1 MSDVRLDKRL
11 ESQLDAFRKKVDADA
26 NEVILHAFPS
36 KIIEL
41 QQLIVDSDAE
51 SSPFHSSH
59 GTSHTDSTVY
69 PPSSASEVSGPD
81 SKKRKLDH
89 DPSSMNGFGADSG
102 SPRFTQRM
110 LANQHLQAVHTIVKD
125 QCTEISLLCD
135 KVKLWVNLTMPK
147 IEDGDNFGVQIQE
160 EVLNEL
166 HRSQESAIN
175 MRDVARQSHLNRA
188 KICSKIIKYPNVE
201 DYALALEEH
210 DERQLYLARQ
220 NIRDLRNIYAV
231 LTDIIHKNLAKL
243 RAPKGNN
250 AVGLY

>member
-1 MSDVRLDKRL
+1 MSDVHLDKHL
-11 ESQLDAFRKKVDADA
+11 ESQLDAFRKKVDTDA
-26 NEVILHAFPS
+26 NEVILHSFPA
-36 KIIEL
+36 KILEL
-41 QQLIVDSDAE
+41 QQLIVESDAE
-51 SSPFHSSH
+51 SSPFHISH
-59 GTSHTDSTVY
+59 GTSHTDPTIY
-69 PPSSASEVSGPD
+69 PSSSASGGSEPEN
-81 SKKRKLDH
+81 KKRKLEH
-89 DPSSMNGFGADSG
+89 DGSAVNGFGAES
-102 SPRFTQRM
+102 SAPRFTQRM
-110 LANQHLQAVHTIVKD
+110 LANQHLQTVHGVVKD
-125 QCTEISLLCD
+125 QCMEMSLLCD

-188 KICSKIIKYPNVE
+188 KICSKIIKYPHVE
-201 DYALALEEH
+201 DYTVALKEH

-231 LTDIIHKNLAKL
+231 MTDIIHKNLAKL

-250 AVGLY
+250 SVGLY